1 MKLTI
6 FGAMVVFAIAVSAT
20 AAPEEPKS
28 PLVRLRRRGF
38 NPYEY
43 LDNSAARTNNAP
55 PGPVADPTPASEAVA
70 GPAAVPG
77 PPQTPDV
84 PA

>member
-1 MKLTI
+1 MLTI
-6 FGAMVVFAIAVSAT
+6 FGAMIVLAMAVSVSAT

-28 PLVRLRRRGF
+28 PLFRLRRRGF

-55 PGPVADPTPASEAVA
+55 PGPVADPMPASEAVA
-70 GPAAVPG
+70 DPAAVPG
-77 PPQTPDV
+77 PP
-84 PA
+84 